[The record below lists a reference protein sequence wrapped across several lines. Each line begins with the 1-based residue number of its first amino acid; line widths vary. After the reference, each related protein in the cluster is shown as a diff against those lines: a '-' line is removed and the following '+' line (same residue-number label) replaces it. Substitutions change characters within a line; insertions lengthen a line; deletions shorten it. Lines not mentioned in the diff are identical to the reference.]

1 MLKFTRE
8 KLLARS
14 VLVCAASM
22 LSSVGCKTAAND
34 NTGGGAG
41 GMVSSFPTGMGV
53 SSQLPTNNGTGTGG
67 AGSTIVTG
75 SAGTAAGTGGVPA
88 GTGGVTGAGGMTMGT
103 GGMGTGGM
111 TTGAGG
117 TGTAGMGTAG
127 MGTAGMGTAGMGTA
141 GMGASDPCTMMAV
154 AKNVPMACAS
164 CACSMKMTETNA
176 CSADANCW
184 ALIACIRDMCM
195 GNSMDTTCIL
205 SNCSSSVGGA
215 TPAMAIGPTLTG
227 PCMAQCQSSS
237 GH

>member
-1 MLKFTRE
+1 MLKFTSE

-22 LSSVGCKTAAND
+22 LISVGCKTAAND

-41 GMVSSFPTGMGV
+41 GMVSSFPTGTGV

-75 SAGTAAGTGGVPA
+75 STGGAPAPAGTGGFMG
-88 GTGGVTGAGGMTMGT
+88 GTGGVTG
-103 GGMGTGGM
+103 GGM
-111 TTGAGG
+111 TTPG
-117 TGTAGMGTAG
+117 TGIAGTGAAGMGTAG

-141 GMGASDPCTMMAV
+141 GMGMAGSGASDPCTMMAV

-215 TPAMAIGPTLTG
+215 TPAMGIGPTLTG